1 MRRVFKAVLTA
12 IWFMALTLPVMGIK
26 LNTLEN
32 SVTWRF
38 DRILWLGAGVFVLAV
53 IWDWCFS
60 RKAKG
65 LPLVALPEG
74 LGAGLHLLAGR
85 PRLKAG
91 GLVVLALFMLVM
103 PLVSSF
109 YQTNIMIS
117 ALLYVMLA
125 LGLNIVVGLAGQL
138 VLGYVAFYAV
148 GAYAYGL
155 LYQFFGWGFWAC
167 LPVGGVMAVLFGLA
181 LGFPVLRLRGDYL
194 AIATLGFA
202 EIIRIIFLNTQTL
215 TNGSMGVKSIP
226 PTANLL
232 WCFGV
237 AALMVVFMLRLIHS
251 SYGRAFKAIRDDEIA
266 AEAMGINLF
275 KHKMYSFI
283 LSAFIAGVG
292 GGLMASVVSA
302 ITPNLFRFTLA
313 YDILLIVVLGGM
325 GSITGT
331 VVAAFVITAAK
342 EWLRWLDAGFS
353 IGPLTVPEI
362 PGLRMVI
369 FSVLLMGIIL
379 FYRQGFFGSKEFS
392 WRGLFAFVHGLPRRL
407 RRLVSR
413 DKKEAA

>member
-1 MRRVFKAVLTA
+1 M
-12 IWFMALTLPVMGIK
+12 
-26 LNTLEN
+26 
-32 SVTWRF
+32 
-38 DRILWLGAGVFVLAV
+38 
-53 IWDWCFS
+53 
-60 RKAKG
+60 
-65 LPLVALPEG
+65 
-74 LGAGLHLLAGR
+74 
-85 PRLKAG
+85 
-91 GLVVLALFMLVM
+91 
-103 PLVSSF
+103 
-109 YQTNIMIS
+109 
-117 ALLYVMLA
+117 
-125 LGLNIVVGLAGQL
+125 
-138 VLGYVAFYAV
+138 VAF
-148 GAYAYGL
+148 
-155 LYQFFGWGFWAC
+155 FI
-167 LPVGGVMAVLFGLA
+167 
-181 LGFPVLRLRGDYL
+181 GFPVLRLRGDYL

>member
-1 MRRVFKAVLTA
+1 MKSNKRDFWLTVIVLAVFAVLVVLVQTGVVTLVDSYQIHVLNLCAIYTILGLSMNLVNGFTGLFSLGQAGFMAIGAYVTALLIMEPDVKERVFYVEP
-12 IWFMALTLPVMGIK
+12 IEP
-26 LNTLEN
+26 
-32 SVTWRF
+32 
-38 DRILWLGAGVFVLAV
+38 WLGALQCPFWLA
-53 IWDWCFS
+53 
-60 RKAKG
+60 
-65 LPLVALPEG
+65 
-74 LGAGLHLLAGR
+74 LLAG
-85 PRLKAG
+85 
-91 GLVVLALFMLVM
+91 GLLAAV
-103 PLVSSF
+103 
-109 YQTNIMIS
+109 
-117 ALLYVMLA
+117 
-125 LGLNIVVGLAGQL
+125 
-138 VLGYVAFYAV
+138 VAF
-148 GAYAYGL
+148 
-155 LYQFFGWGFWAC
+155 FI
-167 LPVGGVMAVLFGLA
+167 
-181 LGFPVLRLRGDYL
+181 GFPVLRLRGDYL

-251 SYGRAFKAIRDDEIA
+251 SYGRAFKAIRDDEVA